1 MTFLN
6 NKRILISGLLS
17 NRSIAYGVAEAC
29 SKLGANLAFS
39 YQEERFKKRV
49 FDLAKNFSSDFC
61 FQCDVSKDHEIEELP
76 KKLLGR
82 WKSIDGF
89 VHAIAFAPRE
99 AISGSFIDGLSRS
112 GFSTAHEVSSYSFG
126 AMTKSIFPIMNKE
139 SSAVTISYAGAE
151 RFVPGYN
158 TMALAKASL
167 EASVKYLANDLGP
180 KGIRVNG
187 VSAGPIKTLAAS
199 GIKGFSS
206 ILNKVEQ
213 NSPLKRNV
221 TPEEIGNVV
230 AFLIS
235 DLSRSITGEI
245 IHADNGFNTL
255 LIT

>member
-1 MTFLN
+1 
-6 NKRILISGLLS
+6 
-17 NRSIAYGVAEAC
+17 
-29 SKLGANLAFS
+29 
-39 YQEERFKKRV
+39 
-49 FDLAKNFSSDFC
+49 
-61 FQCDVSKDHEIEELP
+61 
-76 KKLLGR
+76 
-82 WKSIDGF
+82 
-89 VHAIAFAPRE
+89 
-99 AISGSFIDGLSRS
+99 
-112 GFSTAHEVSSYSFG
+112 
-126 AMTKSIFPIMNKE
+126 MTKSIFPIMNKE